1 MVGLDNPLH
10 IALVLIVVLLVFG
23 AKRLP
28 EMGKSMGEGLR
39 GFKDSLQGHAP
50 ADDATPAPMLT
61 AAVQEPVATPVA
73 APVATPV
80 SAPVATPSAAP
91 STPPTV

>member
-10 IALVLIVVLLVFG
+10 IAMILLVVLLVFG

-39 GFKDSLQGHAP
+39 GFKHSLSGEAPEHPMAQATEHAP
-50 ADDATPAPMLT
+50 DAHPAVERL
-61 AAVQEPVATPVA
+61 PVVTPVPDPVSAVAEHESA
-73 APVATPV
+73 APVA
-80 SAPVATPSAAP
+80 
-91 STPPTV
+91 